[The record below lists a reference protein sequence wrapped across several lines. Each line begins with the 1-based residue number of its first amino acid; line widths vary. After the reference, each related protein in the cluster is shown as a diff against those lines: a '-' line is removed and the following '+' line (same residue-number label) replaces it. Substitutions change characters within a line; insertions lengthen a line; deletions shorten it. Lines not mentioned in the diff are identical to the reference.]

1 MAWLIFVGASIII
14 VGAAIKL
21 AEYGDIIAIRTGLGG
36 MFIGTLLM
44 AGATSLPELLTG
56 INSINQ
62 DIPEL
67 AAGNI
72 FGSSMFNMFMLAIID
87 IMNYRQRV
95 LRQLAVSH
103 ALTASLAILLTGAA
117 VFFIEGHVG
126 VGLGWIG
133 TDSLLLIA
141 LYFFGTQIIHSYNR
155 KLSVSENPPALELN
169 GVPPLWQGLL
179 GFAAATTVLILVT
192 PYLVGASAD
201 IAKETG
207 MSAGFVGI
215 ALVAVVTSLPEV
227 VTTLAATRIGAYD
240 LAVGNLFGSNI
251 FNIFALGLTDAFYT
265 EGLFLTDMNRDIALA
280 GTLALLL
287 TSMALVGNLAR
298 VERRIW
304 FIEIDALLIFVVYIL
319 GMITLYERGIMG

>member
-1 MAWLIFVGASIII
+1 MAWLIFVGASIVI

-21 AEYGDIIAIRTGLGG
+21 AEYGDVIAIRTGLGG
-36 MFIGTLLM
+36 MFVGTLLM

-62 DIPEL
+62 GIPEL

-87 IMNYRQRV
+87 IMNYRKRV

-117 VFFIEGHVG
+117 VFFIEGHIG
-126 VGLGWIG
+126 VAIGWIG

-155 KLSVSENPPALELN
+155 KLAASDISPALDTN
-169 GVPPLWQGLL
+169 GVPPLWQGIL
-179 GFAAATTVLILVT
+179 GFAAATGVLIFIT

-201 IAKETG
+201 IAEQTG
-207 MSAGFVGI
+207 LSAGFIGI

-227 VTTLAATRIGAYD
+227 VTTIAATRMGAYD

-251 FNIFALGLTDAFYT
+251 FNIFALGLTDVFYT
-265 EGLFLTDMNRDIALA
+265 KGLFLTDLNRDIALA

-304 FIEIDALLIFVVYIL
+304 FIEVDALLIFVIYIL
-319 GMITLYERGIMG
+319 GMITLYQRGIMG